1 MELKDKIK
9 ILREVKQ
16 LTQAQLGLGSGV
28 NHSTVSYWESG
39 RQEPNSLQ
47 RKQLCKFLGITQSE
61 LFKDVG

>member
-1 MELKDKIK
+1 MELKDRIK
-9 ILREVKQ
+9 ILREERH

-47 RKQLCKFLGITQSE
+47 RQQLCKFLGITQSE